1 MCCGRFVR
9 VQGLVQAAGGDDECQ
24 QPGACHVTRLRY
36 VQGNVPDGVRRVR
49 GSDSSRRFCV
59 FISAHVVAHKM
70 AQQPLLEEFGAG
82 VVEVRVISMLL
93 DRGPTSMSLG
103 SAVGIGGAK
112 AAFHPPFFKSARIPW

>member
-1 MCCGRFVR
+1 MP
-9 VQGLVQAAGGDDECQ
+9 AARC
-24 QPGACHVTRLRY
+24 CHVTRLRY

-49 GSDSSRRFCV
+49 GSDSSRRSCV
-59 FISAHVVAHKM
+59 FISAHVVAHNM

-82 VVEVRVISMLL
+82 VVGVKGLNPAVVFL